1 MSFTGVGNAV
11 IGTAA
16 ADLLEFAFTS
26 EENKQAIKKD
36 IQNLVTKFQRSHRIH
51 NMKPNF
57 NGQLPYFDVE
67 LGVVIY
73 K

>member
-36 IQNLVTKFQRSHRIH
+36 I
-51 NMKPNF
+51 
-57 NGQLPYFDVE
+57 
-67 LGVVIY
+67 
-73 K
+73 